1 MKQAGFDQIGM
12 LLFQIKI
19 ALRCR
24 TRKPRSVTRRDTMAL
39 RLALGRPAF
48 SSDQIELMLQDKK
61 AEKRDRVRRART
73 HFSHDHDE

>member
-1 MKQAGFDQIGM
+1 M
-12 LLFQIKI
+12 LLVQIRLHC
-19 ALRCR
+19 AGR
-24 TRKPRSVTRRDTMAL
+24 TRRPRSVTRRDTMAL

>member
-1 MKQAGFDQIGM
+1 
-12 LLFQIKI
+12 
-19 ALRCR
+19 
-24 TRKPRSVTRRDTMAL
+24 MAL